1 MLPRSSYLCATA
13 LAVAAATAAATQC
26 TAPGGACTE
35 AETKQMIQEAV
46 KAALLSVETVSAS
59 SVQEQRRL
67 LGSPHTG
74 TWPPTG
80 GVAAQIAATNIAMDT
95 MWLLICAVLV
105 FFMQCGFAMVEAGA
119 VRHGS
124 VKSILFK
131 NLLDPCFAA
140 LTFWAFGYG
149 FAYGGS
155 DDPNVFIGDKF
166 FFLSNFESV
175 DSYANFLFQWAFAA
189 TAATI
194 VSGAV
199 AERCKIE
206 AFFMYNIL
214 LTGFVYPVV
223 VHWVWSA
230 EGFLSAWVTSDSLKG
245 KLFADVGMV
254 DFAGC
259 GVVHMVGGLA
269 GLIGASVLGPRS
281 GEWKKYGTHNAPLVC
296 FGTFVLWMGWFG
308 FNCGS
313 TLLFNGGDQSSHLA
327 SKVAVTTVL
336 SAASSGITSCF
347 IWNRLGEAWSIERTC
362 NGILAGLVGITAGC
376 AVVECWAAVV
386 GGIIS
391 AFIYTFASIFVKDKL
406 GIDDVLDAAAVHFF
420 CGMWGLVVAALFASK
435 EALTLAAY
443 PEPQIEGLFYG
454 GSGKRLGVAV
464 VGILCIT
471 AWVTAIML
479 PFFMLLDKKGMLRV
493 AFEAEVEGIDKT
505 EMGGVGYVYTKP
517 DPSMTKRGSW
527 ASKEGENA
535 EKHGIE
541 MGQVVVDATPAST
554 TA

>member
-1 MLPRSSYLCATA
+1 LCRNLTMLPRSSYLCATA

-230 EGFLSAWVTSDSLKG
+230 APLLSAHSARSLRN
-245 KLFADVGMV
+245 LTYRLCPSSF
-254 DFAGC
+254 FSSY
-259 GVVHMVGGLA
+259 
-269 GLIGASVLGPRS
+269 IGFRCSWISQMCSCSPSAI
-281 GEWKKYGTHNAPLVC
+281 
-296 FGTFVLWMGWFG
+296 
-308 FNCGS
+308 
-313 TLLFNGGDQSSHLA
+313 
-327 SKVAVTTVL
+327 
-336 SAASSGITSCF
+336 SAAS
-347 IWNRLGEAWSIERTC
+347 
-362 NGILAGLVGITAGC
+362 
-376 AVVECWAAVV
+376 
-386 GGIIS
+386 
-391 AFIYTFASIFVKDKL
+391 KL
-406 GIDDVLDAAAVHFF
+406 G
-420 CGMWGLVVAALFASK
+420 
-435 EALTLAAY
+435 
-443 PEPQIEGLFYG
+443 
-454 GSGKRLGVAV
+454 
-464 VGILCIT
+464 
-471 AWVTAIML
+471 
-479 PFFMLLDKKGMLRV
+479 
-493 AFEAEVEGIDKT
+493 AF
-505 EMGGVGYVYTKP
+505 
-517 DPSMTKRGSW
+517 
-527 ASKEGENA
+527 
-535 EKHGIE
+535 
-541 MGQVVVDATPAST
+541 T
-554 TA
+554 TALSWMSR

>member
-1 MLPRSSYLCATA
+1 MRSSTLYTA
-13 LAVAAATAAATQC
+13 GAVAIMAVATAAVTQC
-26 TAPGGACTE
+26 MTAAACTE
-35 AETKQMIQEAV
+35 AEIEQKIQEAV
-46 KAALLSVETVSAS
+46 QAFASA
-59 SVQEQRRL
+59 QTADIQTRRL
-67 LGSPHTG
+67 LDSPHTG
-74 TWPPTG
+74 TWPG
-80 GVAAQIAATNIAMDT
+80 AAASVAEKIAATNKAMDT
-95 MWLLICAVLV
+95 MWLLICAILV

-140 LTFWAFGYG
+140 LVFWAFGYG
-149 FAYGGS
+149 FAYGAS
-155 DDPNVFIGDKF
+155 DEPNVFIGDKL
-166 FFLSNFESV
+166 FFLTNFESV
-175 DSYANFLFQWAFAA
+175 DSYANFFFQFAFAA

-223 VHWVWSA
+223 VHWVWSF
-230 EGFLSAWVTSDSLKG
+230 EGFLSAWNPGVTG
-245 KLFADVGMV
+245 KLLADVGMV

-296 FGTFVLWMGWFG
+296 FGTFILWVGWFG

-336 SAASSGITSCF
+336 SAAASGITSCF
-347 IWNRLGEAWSIERTC
+347 IWNKLGEAWSIERTC
-362 NGILAGLVGITAGC
+362 NGILAGLVGVTAAC
-376 AVVECWAAVV
+376 SVIECWAAIV
-386 GGIIS
+386 GGICS
-391 AFIYTFASIFVKDKL
+391 AFIYTGASIFVKEKL

-420 CGMWGLVVAALFASK
+420 CGIWGLLVAALFASK

-454 GSGKRLGVAV
+454 GDFKRLGVALA
-464 VGILCIT
+464 GILAIT

-479 PFFMLLDKKGMLRV
+479 PFFMMLDKQGMFRV
-493 AFEAEVEGIDKT
+493 SFEAEVAGIDKS
-505 EMGGVGYVYTKP
+505 EMGGDGYNYKDEP
-517 DPSMTKRGSW
+517 DRRTMVKRNSW
-527 ASKEGENA
+527 SSKKGESA
-535 EKHGIE
+535 ENNGIE
-541 MGQVVVDATPAST
+541 MGQVVVDATPVST